1 MKVAML
7 CFAKLTSLL
16 VATLLIP
23 SLQGGTGSFLM
34 ELELPALVPGGIS
47 TEPEVRWWYV
57 CTVQEVERMGSTA
70 VRYLIQ

>member
-47 TEPEVRWWYV
+47 TETEVRWWYV